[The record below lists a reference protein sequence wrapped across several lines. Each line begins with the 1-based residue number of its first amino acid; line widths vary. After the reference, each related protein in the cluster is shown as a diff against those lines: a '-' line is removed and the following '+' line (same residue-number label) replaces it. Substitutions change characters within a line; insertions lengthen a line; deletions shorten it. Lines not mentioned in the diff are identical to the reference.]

1 MNKRIALAIEEN
13 EKENEIKIA
22 GHFGHC
28 SRFLVIELDENNV
41 HNGSFYLY
49 FNDAGYMVLAL
60 CGSNAAK
67 TLDIKADE
75 TLQIVFE

>member
-1 MNKRIALAIEEN
+1 MFSFHTKTHQIISN
-13 EKENEIKIA
+13 
-22 GHFGHC
+22 F
-28 SRFLVIELDENNV
+28 ELDENNV